1 MGMNVYE
8 APAPTDNRPLGP
20 EERAAIDAERARA
33 RIVVDAMLADD
44 KPVVREKV
52 LDMIFGQRS

>member
-33 RIVVDAMLADD
+33 RIVVEAMLADD
-44 KPVVREKV
+44 KPVMRNAVIA
-52 LDMIFGQRS
+52 MIFGDES